1 MFETFLIELE
11 LKNYVNNQKI
21 LNFIIII
28 FISNTKKATV
38 NELFEFQRDHFKNW
52 FVWLSHNVIQF
63 LSFQKYNLK
72 QN

>member
-38 NELFEFQRDHFKNW
+38 NELFEFQRDQFKNW